1 MNMQPKKVATPLSR
15 KATLVSV
22 NVSQWTARRLDRQVT
37 DEVNRRH
44 NAAKD
49 AGRYNKLLIE
59 AEHLAEVNKLVS
71 SIRQLHYSMTRPW
84 CDEGPRILP
93 NVLYS
98 KFTDALRVL
107 KRDYETAV
115 DKFCRAYPDYVE
127 TRAKQLNGLFKA
139 TDYPSA
145 TEIRSK
151 FKIELKVLPFP
162 DAEDFRADLDD
173 DTVADIKAEIAAM
186 SDKVVDDAMKHTAN
200 QIIELVGHMAEK
212 LNEYQS
218 GGPKHAKQS
227 GRASG
232 PEVKQRR
239 NFFMDSL
246 VENVRELVDLLP
258 AFNLTNNPKLDQI
271 TKRMAKEL
279 CVEDAQTL
287 RDNDAAREAV
297 AKSADEIVAEVSK
310 FFA

>member
-1 MNMQPKKVATPLSR
+1 MNTQPKKIATPLSR
-15 KATLVSV
+15 KAVLVSV
-22 NVSQWTARRLDRQVT
+22 NVSQWTARRLDRKVT
-37 DEVNRRH
+37 DEVNRQH

-59 AEHLAEVNKLVS
+59 ADKLADINKLVS

-115 DKFCRAYPDYVE
+115 DKFCVGYPNYVE

-139 TDYPSA
+139 DDYPSA
-145 TEIRSK
+145 AEIRSK
-151 FKIELKVLPFP
+151 FNVEMKVLPFP
-162 DAEDFRADLDD
+162 DADDFRSDLDD
-173 DTVADIKAEIAAM
+173 DTVADIKREITEM
-186 SDKVVDDAMKHTAN
+186 SEKVVDDAMKHTAN

-212 LNEYQS
+212 LHEYKTNKP
-218 GGPKHAKQS
+218 GERK
-227 GRASG
+227 
-232 PEVKQRR
+232 
-239 NFFMDSL
+239 FFMDSL
-246 VENVRELVDLLP
+246 VENVRDLVELLP
-258 AFNLTNNPKLDQI
+258 AFNLTNDPKLDRI
-271 TKRMAKEL
+271 AKRMRQEL
-279 CVEDAQTL
+279 CAEDAKGL
-287 RDNDAAREAV
+287 RENDAAREAV
-297 AKSADEIVAEVSK
+297 AKSADEIVKEVEK

>member
-1 MNMQPKKVATPLSR
+1 MKKIATALSR
-15 KATLVSV
+15 TTTLVSV
-22 NVSQWTARRLDRQVT
+22 NVSVWTARRLDRKVT
-37 DEVNRRH
+37 DEVNRQH

-59 AEHLAEVNKLVS
+59 AEHLKEVNQLVS

-93 NVLYS
+93 NVLHS

-107 KRDYETAV
+107 KRDFETAA

-139 TDYPSA
+139 SDYPSP

-151 FKIELKVLPFP
+151 FKIETKVLPFP

-173 DTVADIKAEIAAM
+173 DTVADIKREIAETSA
-186 SDKVVDDAMKHTAN
+186 KVVDDAMKHTAN

-212 LNEYQS
+212 LTEQT
-218 GGPKHAKQS
+218 GKPKKKGERS
-227 GRASG
+227 
-232 PEVKQRR
+232 
-239 NFFMDSL
+239 FYMDSL
-246 VENVRELVDLLP
+246 VDNVRDLAALLP
-258 AFNLTNNPKLDQI
+258 AFNLTNDPKLTAI
-271 TKRMAKEL
+271 TNRIVKEL
-279 CVEDAQTL
+279 CVEDAPTL
-287 RDNDAAREAV
+287 RKDNNLAKSV
-297 AKSADEIVAEVSK
+297 AKSADEIVAEVGK